1 MSVRF
6 CRISVG
12 ILSLY
17 SLSFLVDTS
26 LTFTFYN
33 LRQFPFETLYFK
45 EGPNQIRRPGI
56 SYRVQM
62 TALVA
67 RSVFNSPL
75 IQVKKFW
82 KKTEGLQKA
91 KIYSSIRGVTFV
103 REKITRALRIQQPSD
118 SFGGRI
124 STSDLFILHTTHQ
137 LFISLF
143 RSRHIHVN
151 IPANIS
157 AAL

>member
-26 LTFTFYN
+26 LKFTFYN

-75 IQVKKFW
+75 ILAESFW

-91 KIYSSIRGVTFV
+91 KSPSSIRGVTLV
-103 REKITRALRIQQPSD
+103 REKI
-118 SFGGRI
+118 FY
-124 STSDLFILHTTHQ
+124 TTQQ

-143 RSRHIHVN
+143 RSRHIHIN

-157 AAL
+157 TALCSRFLLSLTIPPF